1 MRQGKKSSL
10 AKANKNHSLSLAKA
24 VALTAATRVKVA
36 RISGNTSR
44 NQSMIIIRG
53 RRPLTIGSSHNRRQR
68 DNGIIW
74 RKPPS
79 LLVRNSSKRHR
90 NGDRE
95 QRSKTIGIALR
106 TWVIIS
112 RTWAII
118 SKTWAKVRTSTKN
131 GLSKIHQTS
140 KRTFSLLKISSMN
153 SKTSKTKGMETRK
166 ESWECYS

>member
-10 AKANKNHSLSLAKA
+10 AKANKNHNSLSLAKA
-24 VALTAATRVKVA
+24 VALTAAIRVKVA

-53 RRPLTIGSSHNRRQR
+53 RRPLTIGSSRNRRQR

-74 RKPPS
+74 RKPPN

-90 NGDRE
+90 NGDRG
-95 QRSKTIGIALR
+95 QRSKTIGIAL
-106 TWVIIS
+106 

-118 SKTWAKVRTSTKN
+118 SKTWAKVRTLTKN